1 MNDKKNFDKCGQRII
16 NNVGLYGQLIIYSN
30 PLKTEVLLNANRL
43 H

>member
-1 MNDKKNFDKCGQRII
+1 MNDKEDFEKCGQRIM
-16 NNVGLYGQLIIYSN
+16 NNLGLYSQIIIYSN